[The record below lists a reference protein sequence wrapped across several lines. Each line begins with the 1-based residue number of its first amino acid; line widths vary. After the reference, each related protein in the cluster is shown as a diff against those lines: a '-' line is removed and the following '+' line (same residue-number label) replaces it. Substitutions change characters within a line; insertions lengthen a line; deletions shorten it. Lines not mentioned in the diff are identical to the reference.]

1 MGNLVFAAKV
11 AHVPTMYLSE
21 QDGPFKGCRQA
32 AVDGHRAMGKRMKEL
47 GVDTVIVLDTHWL
60 VNNAYH
66 INGNAHFKGVFTSNE
81 FPHLLSD
88 MPYEH
93 EGNPEMSDLI
103 AKIATEEKGVT
114 VRSHHIAS
122 LELEYGTLIPMWL
135 MGAKEYGFKVVS
147 VACLCT
153 VHDHLESAKVGE
165 AIREAIKRMDGNFA
179 IVASGSL
186 SHAIH
191 PNTTLKTMD
200 HFFTISNEFY
210 KQVDLRALDLWKEGR
225 FKEFTDML
233 PLYAKTCHG
242 EGLMHDTAMLLGA
255 LGWDKY
261 DRGVEIVTPYFE
273 AAGTGQVN
281 AVFPVAA

>member
-1 MGNLVFAAKV
+1 MGKLVFAAKV
-11 AHVPTMYLSE
+11 SHVPTMYLSE
-21 QDGPFKGCRQA
+21 QEGPFKGTRQA
-32 AVDGHRAMGKRMKEL
+32 AVDGHREIGRRMKEL

-66 INGNAHFKGVFTSNE
+66 INAAAHFKGTFTSNE
-81 FPHLLSD
+81 FPHLLSNF
-88 MPYEH
+88 PYEYT
-93 EGNPEMSDLI
+93 GNPAMGDLI
-103 AKIATEEKGVT
+103 AKIATEDLGIAVH
-114 VRSHHIAS
+114 SHHIES

-135 MGAKEYGFKVVS
+135 MNPGKDIKVVS

-153 VHDHLESAKVGE
+153 VHDHDESRKVGE
-165 AIREAIKRMDGNFA
+165 AIRRAIAQSEGNYA
-179 IVASGSL
+179 IIASGSL

-191 PNTTLKTMD
+191 PNTTLKTLD
-200 HFFTISNEFY
+200 HFFSISNEFY
-210 KQVDLRALDLWKEGR
+210 KQVDLRAMDLWQQGR
-225 FKEFTDML
+225 FKEFTAML

-255 LGWDKY
+255 LGWDSY
-261 DRGVEIVTPYFE
+261 DQKVELVTEYFE

>member
-1 MGNLVFAAKV
+1 MGKLVFAAKV

-21 QDGPFKGCRQA
+21 QDGPFKGCRQS
-32 AVDGHRAMGKRMKEL
+32 AVDGHREMGRRMKAL

-66 INGNAHFKGVFTSNE
+66 INANAHFKGVFTSNE
-81 FPHLLSD
+81 FPHLLAD
-88 MPYEH
+88 MPYEYQ
-93 EGNPEMSDLI
+93 GNPAMGDLI
-103 AKIATEEKGVT
+103 AKIASEEKGVA
-114 VRSHHIAS
+114 VHSHHIAS

-135 MGAKEYGFKVVS
+135 MNPDHGFKVVS

-153 VHDHLESAKVGE
+153 VHDHQESRKVGE
-165 AIREAIKRMDGNFA
+165 AIMDAIARSEGNYA

-191 PNTTLKTMD
+191 PNTKLKAMEQ
-200 HFFTISNEFY
+200 FFTISDEFY
-210 KQVDLRALDLWKEGR
+210 KQVDLRVVDLWKQGR

-261 DRGVEIVTPYFE
+261 QTGVEIMTEYFE

>member
-1 MGNLVFAAKV
+1 MGKLVFAAKV

-32 AVDGHRAMGKRMKEL
+32 ACDGHREIGQRMRDL
-47 GVDTVIVLDTHWL
+47 NVDTVIVLDSHWL
-60 VNNAYH
+60 INNAYH
-66 INGNAHFKGVFTSNE
+66 INANAHFKGKFTSNE
-81 FPHLLSD
+81 FPHLLAD
-88 MPYEH
+88 MDYEYD
-93 EGNPEMSDLI
+93 GNPELGDLI
-103 AKIATEEKGVT
+103 AKIATEELGVT
-114 VRSHHIAS
+114 VRAHHMPS
-122 LELEYGTLIPMWL
+122 LTLEYGTLVPMRL
-135 MGAKEYGFKVVS
+135 MNPDRKLKVVS

-153 VHDHLESAKVGE
+153 VHDHQESAKVGQ
-165 AIREAIKRMDGNFA
+165 AIREAIERSEGNYA
-179 IVASGSL
+179 IIASGSL

-191 PNTTLKTMD
+191 PNTALKTME

-210 KQVDLRALDLWKEGR
+210 KQVDLRVLDLWKEGR

-255 LGWDKY
+255 LGWDQY
-261 DRGVEIVTPYFE
+261 SSGVEILTDYFE

-281 AVFPVAA
+281 AIFPIAA

>member
-1 MGNLVFAAKV
+1 MGKLVFAAKI

-32 AVDGHRAMGKRMKEL
+32 ACDGHRAIGQRMRDL
-47 GVDTVIVLDTHWL
+47 NVDTVIVLDSHWL
-60 VNNAYH
+60 INNAYH

-88 MPYEH
+88 MAYEYD
-93 EGNPEMSDLI
+93 GNPELADLI
-103 AKIATEEKGVT
+103 AQIATDEKGVT
-114 VRSHHIAS
+114 VRAHHMES
-122 LELEYGTLIPMWL
+122 LGLEYGTLVPMRL
-135 MGAKEYGFKVVS
+135 INEEHSFKVVS

-153 VHDHLESAKVGE
+153 VHDHLESAKVGA
-165 AIREAIKRMDGNFA
+165 AIRDAIERSEGNYA
-179 IVASGSL
+179 ILASGSL

-191 PNTTLKTMD
+191 PNTTLKTME

-210 KQVDLRALDLWKEGR
+210 KQVDLRVLDLWKEGR

-255 LGWDKY
+255 LGWDQY
-261 DRGVEIVTPYFE
+261 ASGVEILTDYFE